1 MTNAAR
7 SRSLFGPGLSGALS
21 LLCAPLFL
29 GCAPSGPGEIT
40 YATGRTAGET
50 ADGLYRVDS
59 PFGVSAKV
67 FVRPGASLE
76 EYDQVM
82 LDPVRVRYLRS
93 SSRQLDAESQEI
105 LEARFE
111 DALKKQLEK
120 SEVYTLV
127 ESAGPRVL
135 RVQASIVD
143 LEVTAPPDTA
153 PTAQTAVFLSSAG
166 AMTGLLEI
174 SDSRSH
180 QALVR
185 AADRQR
191 VSDVAGTIIENSS
204 TANLGDASVLFR
216 HWALKLRGWLDHV
229 RDIPPLPEG
238 ISEK

>member
-1 MTNAAR
+1 V
-7 SRSLFGPGLSGALS
+7 
-21 LLCAPLFL
+21 PLVL
-29 GCAPSGPGEIT
+29 ACAPSGPGEIT
-40 YATGRTAGET
+40 YATGRNAGET
-50 ADGLYRVDS
+50 ADGLFRVDS

-67 FVRPGASLE
+67 FVRPGVSLD

-93 SSRQLDAESQEI
+93 SSRHLDAEAQEI

-127 ESAGPRVL
+127 ETPGPNVL

-143 LEVTAPPDTA
+143 LDVTAPPDTA
-153 PTAQTAVFLSSAG
+153 PTAQTTVFVSSAG

-174 SDSRSH
+174 SDSQSK

-185 AADRQR
+185 AADRQQ
-191 VSDVAGTIIENSS
+191 VSDVAGTIVENSP
-204 TANLGDASVLFR
+204 TASLADAAVLFR
-216 HWALKLRGWLDHV
+216 HWALKVRGWLDHV
-229 RDIPPLPEG
+229 REIPPLPEG
-238 ISEK
+238 AEVE